1 MQERYD
7 TQHMDQP
14 VDVRPGEALDVIA
27 LSAYL
32 AEALPGFQR
41 TAAVRQFPGGYSNL
55 TYLVQTNLGD
65 YVLRRPPFGATGK
78 GAHDMGREYGVLRR
92 LEGVFPSAP
101 RPVCHCA
108 DTSVL
113 GAPFYLMERVEGVIL
128 RQRLPEG
135 WPDDPALM
143 QAISEAAIDQLAALH
158 RIDIEAAGLL
168 ELGKPEGYVARQV
181 SGWTERYLRAQT
193 DDIPDIQKLAEWLA
207 AHLPRSQPAALLHND
222 YKYDN
227 LVLDPLQPARIRAV
241 LDWEM
246 ATVGDPLMD
255 LGLALAY
262 WGEAAEARAQPLLAA
277 NLTWLPGNLN
287 RAQVAERYAAATGA
301 DLSDLLFY
309 YAFGNFKIA
318 VVVQQ
323 IYARW
328 KQGLTQD
335 PRFGALIEAVRYF
348 GSQGMEAL
356 RQQRISNLR

>member
-1 MQERYD
+1 
-7 TQHMDQP
+7 MDQP
-14 VDVRPGEALDVIA
+14 VDVRPGEALDVAA

-32 AEALPGFQR
+32 IGALAGFKEIGG
-41 TAAVRQFPGGYSNL
+41 VRQFPGGYSNL
-55 TYLVQTNLGD
+55 TYLVRTNLGD
-65 YVLRRPPFGATGK
+65 YVLRRPPLGATGK
-78 GAHDMGREYGVLRR
+78 GAHDMGREYSVLCR
-92 LEGVFPSAP
+92 LEGAFDCAP
-101 RPVCHCA
+101 HPVHYCE
-108 DTSVL
+108 DTGVL

-128 RQRLPEG
+128 RQQLPEG
-135 WPDDPALM
+135 WPNDPALM
-143 QAISEAAIDQLAALH
+143 RAISEATVDQLAALH
-158 RIDIEAAGLL
+158 RIDVEAAGLAD
-168 ELGKPEGYVARQV
+168 LGKPEGYVSRQV

-193 DDIPDIQKLAEWLA
+193 DDVPDIRQLAEWLA
-207 AHLPRSQPAALLHND
+207 AHQPRSQPTALLHND

-227 LVLDPLQPARIRAV
+227 LVLDPRQPNRIRAV

-246 ATVGDPLMD
+246 ATIGDPLMD

-262 WGEAAEARAQPLLAA
+262 WGEATEAKAQPLLAA

-287 RAQVAERYAAATGA
+287 RAEVADRYGAATGA

-335 PRFGALIEAVRYF
+335 PRFGGLIKAVHYFANQGVRALD
-348 GSQGMEAL
+348 
-356 RQQRISNLR
+356 QQRISGIR